1 MTSYTFIVPD
11 SGPSVRTHV
20 TLQHNISSSWDH
32 HRNYP
37 LMPIHKSVGHFQS
50 PARNSRRNTTIVHSH
65 TNATSATTVAFA
77 HTYTNFVL
85 SPGTNIRVSFST
97 IRGHEQRKERRLDSS
112 RRIFF
117 LSLFFS
123 LFFSLPSFLFP
134 LPSFRCD
141 FRFRTAN
148 QPTTTRHDYLNG
160 FNGPRTFN

>member
-1 MTSYTFIVPD
+1 FEGVMTSYTFIVPD

-77 HTYTNFVL
+77 HTNTNFVL
-85 SPGTNIRVSFST
+85 SPGTNIRAKV
-97 IRGHEQRKERRLDSS
+97 ERRGMVGPKAHRSFMGHLLGIPVKPTSS
-112 RRIFF
+112 R
-117 LSLFFS
+117 
-123 LFFSLPSFLFP
+123 PFP
-134 LPSFRCD
+134 VSILLAPYDSTLATPRCAALRRNLGD
-141 FRFRTAN
+141 VTTAI
-148 QPTTTRHDYLNG
+148 RLA
-160 FNGPRTFN
+160 